1 MNTLWRRNDIP
12 DEHEFLVED
21 GSCFDPDSDMDA
33 PADEEGYSYAF
44 VQDYPEGF
52 FCGI

>member
-1 MNTLWRRNDIP
+1 MNTLWIANDIP
-12 DEHEFLVED
+12 EEHQFLVED

-33 PADEEGYSYAF
+33 PADEGGYSYAF
-44 VQDYPEGF
+44 EYAYPDGF